1 MKSRWLP
8 FALGVFLLIGRA
20 AYGQSN
26 NDLIGVWH
34 NEVNATLT
42 ITAISPVGK
51 LTGTYVFQPG
61 SAGAIFPL
69 IGWVNPISTASKK
82 DHVVPVLFMIRWDV
96 YGSIVVWAGYLNKG
110 NDGRFS
116 ITTIW
121 NKVSGSAD
129 PDASLDQNE
138 AKTAVFKAGPA
149 Q

>member
-1 MKSRWLP
+1 LVTIRAWGFFVDRGEQPTGKATMTLLVCGIMKS
-8 FALGVFLLIGRA
+8 
-20 AYGQSN
+20 
-26 NDLIGVWH
+26 H
-34 NEVNATLT
+34 ATLT